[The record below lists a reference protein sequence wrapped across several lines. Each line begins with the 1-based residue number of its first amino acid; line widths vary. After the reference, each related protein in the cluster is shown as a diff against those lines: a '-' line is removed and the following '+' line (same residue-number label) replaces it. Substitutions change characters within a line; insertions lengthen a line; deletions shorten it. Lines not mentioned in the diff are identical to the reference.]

1 MGRGQGTA
9 SRAPSLQER
18 RAQSELRAAGAP
30 GRLRRGLR
38 CDRAAPRMWAPRPPG
53 RAAAR
58 GAPARGLPALPLLL
72 GLLAAAPSGRAGRC
86 LLLRARREPRIP
98 ADGPTLPAP
107 ARAPTGFRFR
117 TRGAE
122 GAGSPRGPWG
132 ETYRRPSRARGW
144 VRFAGLLVSHLP
156 VRDCSRVLALSVSH
170 TW

>member
-9 SRAPSLQER
+9 SRAPGLQER

-122 GAGSPRGPWG
+122 GAGSPGAPG
-132 ETYRRPSRARGW
+132 EKLTAAPRAPG
-144 VRFAGLLVSHLP
+144 AGSGSQGSSCRTCQYGTAVGCLL
-156 VRDCSRVLALSVSH
+156 
-170 TW
+170 